1 MAQLIDRTHLRMW
14 VRSLASISG
23 LRTWHCHRLQYMSQM
38 KLESS
43 VAVAVVWASAAAH
56 LGD

>member
-1 MAQLIDRTHLRMW
+1 MAQLIDRTHPRMW
-14 VRSLASISG
+14 VQSLVSISG
-23 LRTWHCHRLQYMSQM
+23 LRTWHCQRLQYTSQM
-38 KLESS
+38 RLESS